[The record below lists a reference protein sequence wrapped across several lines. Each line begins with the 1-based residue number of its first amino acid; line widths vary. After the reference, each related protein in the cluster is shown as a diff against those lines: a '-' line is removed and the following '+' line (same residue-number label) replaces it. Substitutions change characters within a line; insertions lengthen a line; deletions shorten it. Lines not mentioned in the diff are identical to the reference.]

1 MDEYGQHEQEQEM
14 IVISNEE
21 GQEETFQVLF
31 RFEQDNGYKYIL
43 LTPTDQEEAEDDE
56 VLEQEVYPFRYEED
70 GDNIN
75 LTPIEEESEWD
86 MIEEVLNTL
95 ETELNAEEG

>member
-1 MDEYGQHEQEQEM
+1 MSEYGNHEQEQEM

-43 LTPTDQEEAEDDE
+43 LTPVDQEAGDDE
-56 VLEQEVYPFRYEED
+56 VLEQEVYPFRYDED

-95 ETELNAEEG
+95 ETELNAEDE